1 MHQRWRQGSTPGP
14 WRAFPHP
21 AAHHGTLNPSFSYG
35 SGVWTCGAFP
45 IALGCSAF
53 FLSPLSLKSEVITC
67 PRIVGT
73 REDLAV
79 GESGG

>member
-1 MHQRWRQGSTPGP
+1 MAPSTLPLAMALEDG
-14 WRAFPHP
+14 
-21 AAHHGTLNPSFSYG
+21 LVEPSPLL
-35 SGVWTCGAFP
+35 W
-45 IALGCSAF
+45 GCSAF

-73 REDLAV
+73 GEDLAV